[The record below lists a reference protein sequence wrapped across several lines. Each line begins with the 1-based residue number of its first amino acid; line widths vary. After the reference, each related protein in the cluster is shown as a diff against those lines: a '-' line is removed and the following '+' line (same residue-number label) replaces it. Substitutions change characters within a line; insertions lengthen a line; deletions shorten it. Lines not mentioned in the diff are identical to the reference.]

1 MLEDRILVWE
11 LKRGRAWAF
20 DRIYAKYL
28 DTLLTVAMGLLGDA
42 QLAEDVVQDVLTQ
55 FVESVGS
62 FHLKG
67 SLKGFLATCV
77 ANRARNLRRQ
87 RYRQEQTTIQMED
100 TSAQGKDPEDPVD
113 VLIRDEGVHRL
124 HQALLQL
131 PPEQREIIVLKTRG
145 GMSFRALAHELDIS
159 LGTVQSRYRY
169 GMERLRVLLEKE
181 GLA

>member
-1 MLEDRILVWE
+1 LEDRILVWE
-11 LKRGRAWAF
+11 LKRGRVWAF

-55 FVESVGS
+55 FVESIGG
-62 FHLKG
+62 FHLRG

-87 RYRQEQTTIQMED
+87 RYRQGQTTIQMED
-100 TSAQGKDPEDPVD
+100 TPAQGKDPENPVD
-113 VLIRDEGVHRL
+113 VLIRDEGVHYL
-124 HQALLQL
+124 YQALLQL

-169 GMERLRVLLEKE
+169 GMERLRVLLDKE

>member
-11 LKRGRAWAF
+11 LKRGRAWAL

-28 DTLLTVAMGLLGDA
+28 GTLLTVAMGLLGDP
-42 QLAEDVVQDVLTQ
+42 QLAEDVVQEVLIQ
-55 FVESVGS
+55 FVESVGG

-87 RYRQEQTTIQMED
+87 RYRQEQATLRIED
-100 TSAQGKDPEDPVD
+100 TPLQGKDPEGPVD
-113 VLIRDEGVHRL
+113 VLIRDEKVRSL
-124 HQALLQL
+124 YQALLQL

-145 GMSFRALAHELDIS
+145 GMSFKALALELDIS

-181 GLA
+181 GTA

>member
-55 FVESVGS
+55 FVESIGG

-87 RYRQEQTTIQMED
+87 RYRQGQATIEMED
-100 TSAQGKDPEDPVD
+100 TVPQGKEPENPVD
-113 VLIRDEGVHRL
+113 VLIRDEGLHRL
-124 HQALLQL
+124 HQALLEL
-131 PPEQREIIVLKTRG
+131 PPEQREILVLKTHG
-145 GMSFRALAHELDIS
+145 DVSFRDLARELDIS

-169 GMERLRVLLEKE
+169 GLERLRVLLEKE